1 MENVHSLRL
10 EDTVWRTSIEED
22 NSMPIKVSKMGKC
35 KLCGTHGVL
44 QESHVIPGLVRKGVS
59 GTGAVEDP
67 KYYVAQGGEFLKL
80 EQDLPKKFWL
90 CRGCEEL
97 LSDSEKRFAEA
108 VYQPLWN
115 RRTQSGKIYDD
126 HVHRFLVSMAWRAW
140 HWYDEYDGSLFSR
153 VSNQDRLRE
162 AEEVWRIYLLGNR
175 GDVAEFKQHMLVQS
189 APMAYSAG
197 CAVDLNGYYWS
208 RGVGLDLL
216 VDGGSERTIRVIYTK
231 IPKIAMFGIVEQ
243 KNSGYWRGTL
253 VEPGLGD
260 TWSGQ
265 RATVPDA
272 LLSYLIEQAEKM
284 PGVLRGVPEKI
295 RKKTTQ
301 RMDRLIETEGDDYLK
316 RDAVRSMVIDDMIDL
331 PEQSIIS
338 DAIPWLTNN
347 ADAKARRVGKILSRL
362 SEAEMRSLHKETN
375 RVGLRCKALGVE
387 ERFGL
392 LADGGNRTA
401 EPGKAILVRVE
412 VFPTRKCA
420 EERASLPLTFGLD
433 TEEVTLALDAEIVP
447 VPQGLSERGIKYLS
461 SEQDDAGGESL
472 HGKSA
477 G

>member
-1 MENVHSLRL
+1 MA
-10 EDTVWRTSIEED
+10 
-22 NSMPIKVSKMGKC
+22 MQMSKEGKC
-35 KLCGTHGVL
+35 KLCGSLGVL
-44 QESHVIPGLVRKGVS
+44 QESHVIPRFVRRGVR

-67 KYYVAQGGEFLKL
+67 KYYTAQGVKFLKL

-97 LSDSEKRFAEA
+97 LSDSEKRFSEA

-115 RRTQSGKIYDD
+115 RRTQSGGIHDD

-140 HWYDEYDGSLFSR
+140 HWYDEYDGGLFSR

-162 AEEVWRIYLLGNR
+162 AEEVWRMYLLGNR
-175 GDVAEFKQHMLVQS
+175 DDVGEFKQRMLVQS
-189 APMAYSAG
+189 APTAYSAG
-197 CAVDLNGYYWS
+197 CTVDLNGYYWS

-216 VDGGSERTIRVIYTK
+216 VDGGSERTIRMIYTK
-231 IPKIAMFGIVEQ
+231 IPKIAMFGMVEQ

-253 VEPGLGD
+253 VEPGSGD

-265 RATVPDA
+265 KATVPDA
-272 LLSYLIEQAEKM
+272 LLSYLIEQAEKT
-284 PGVLRGVPEKI
+284 PEVLSGVPETI

-316 RDAVRSMVIDDMIDL
+316 RDAVRSMVMDDMVEM
-331 PEQSIIS
+331 PERSIIS
-338 DAIPWLTNN
+338 DAIPWLTNH
-347 ADAKARRVGKILSRL
+347 ADGKARRVGEILSRL

-375 RVGLRCKALGVE
+375 RIGLRCKTLGVE
-387 ERFGL
+387 KRFGL
-392 LADGGNRTA
+392 LADGEDIA
-401 EPGKAILVRVE
+401 VEPGKAILVRVE
-412 VFPTRKCA
+412 VFPTHKSA
-420 EERASLPLTFGLD
+420 EERASLPLKFGLD
-433 TEEVTLALDAEIVP
+433 NEEVTLALDAEIVP
-447 VPQGLSERGIKYLS
+447 VPEGFSDRGIKYFS
-461 SEQDDAGGESL
+461 SEDDDTSGEPL